1 MMDLLLSILASGS
14 QAVNA
19 IAALGEDFITG
30 STLTEAQAAT
40 STNDTHF

>member
-1 MMDLLLSILASGS
+1 MEILLSILASGS

-30 STLTEAQAAT
+30 GTANAQVAGDAI
-40 STNDTHF
+40 